1 MNSLNLLFTILFLS
15 SLSLYSSAQNADIPR
30 PKCGG
35 GSNHTITEAPQLGQ
49 GNPIAAEE
57 NTLALEEELKAK
69 ERRTTT
75 NVSPKSLY
83 KKPQSSQIV
92 VGHITKKGKIK
103 TVSKDNPRKRK
114 KQWKQLAK
122 KHQNGW
128 ITVCPR
134 FK

>member
-1 MNSLNLLFTILFLS
+1 MNSLNLLFTIFFLC
-15 SLSLYSSAQNADIPR
+15 SLSLSSSAQNANIPR
-30 PKCGG
+30 PSCGG
-35 GSNHTITEAPQLGQ
+35 GSNHTVTVPPQIEEAPPL
-49 GNPIAAEE
+49 ATEE
-57 NTLALEEELKAK
+57 NTMALKEELKAQ
-69 ERRTTT
+69 ERKTPT
-75 NVSPKSLY
+75 NVSPKSFY

-103 TVSKDNPRKRK
+103 TVTRDNPKKRK